1 MAETAGPNIPNMGNF
16 SWKDILSGFGI
27 NADEV
32 AESIPRGG
40 KGERPA
46 RKPLSTMQKVIIALL
61 AVLVA
66 GFAYWWFHPAINIH
80 SIDMWWFIGIVI
92 LLPLF
97 LFLRFK
103 SRQAESDDDIDEM
116 TSARK
121 AGLFRKLSYIPLVVV
136 ALVLIGGV
144 ASWSIIPGNAERY
157 ANVLQ
162 TEDYDFATDIR
173 EVDYTQI
180 PVIDRDSAALL
191 GNRTLGEIPEYV
203 SQFEISPLYSQI
215 NYHGKPVRVSPLGY
229 ADFFKWLNQQATGL
243 PGYVIVDMTTQNTK
257 VVRDAG
263 AMFYSQSE
271 PFDRNID
278 RYVQLAY
285 PFKMFEEKSFEI
297 DEDGHP
303 WWVCPVLDFTIGLFG
318 GQTIKEAVLVDA
330 ETGEH
335 TLYKLEDVPQWVD
348 RVFPSD
354 LLITQY
360 NWSGLYLNGWLNSW
374 LGQTG
379 VKQTTPGSNGLA
391 GYNYIAKDDDV
402 WLYTGV
408 TSATADNSI
417 IGFVLIN
424 QRTGESHFYSVS
436 GATEISAMYSAEGQV
451 QNLRY
456 VATFPLLLN
465 INSQPTY
472 FMALKDSAG
481 LVKKFAMIDIQ
492 RYQNVATGDTVV
504 ECQKAYKA
512 LLATNGIT
520 SQLAHGDAGLN
531 TVTGKIETMA
541 QAVTDGN
548 SHFYITLEDDDRIYD
563 LSLPGLI
570 EIVGYKVGDK
580 ITLHYVEEDPT
591 SPVSEIGT
599 GSSDGAAAA
608 ESKPEEAA
616 AAAPVE
622 EPVEEYTEEEVEG

>member
-1 MAETAGPNIPNMGNF
+1 MGNLN
-16 SWKDILSGFGI
+16 WKDVLNGFGV
-27 NADEV
+27 NFETPDFSEV
-32 AESIPRGG
+32 G
-40 KGERPA
+40 KN
-46 RKPLSTMQKVIIALL
+46 RKPLSTVQKVIIALI
-61 AVLVA
+61 AVVVV

-80 SIDMWWFIGIVI
+80 SVDMWWFLTIVVLLPSFLLLRLFSRKVEHDEKDEMKAATKSSLLKKLSFIPLIVI
-92 LLPLF
+92 
-97 LFLRFK
+97 
-103 SRQAESDDDIDEM
+103 
-116 TSARK
+116 
-121 AGLFRKLSYIPLVVV
+121 

-144 ASWSIIPGNAERY
+144 ASWSIIPGNAARY

-162 TEDYDFATDIR
+162 TQDYDFASDIP
-173 EVDYTQI
+173 EVNYKEI

-215 NYHGKPVRVSPLGY
+215 NYQGTPVRVSPLGY

-263 AMFYSQSE
+263 AMFFSQSE

-297 DEDGHP
+297 DENGHP

-436 GATEISAMYSAEGQV
+436 GATETSAMYSAEGQV
-451 QNLRY
+451 QHLRY

-465 INSQPTY
+465 INGQPTY

-492 RYQNVATGDTVV
+492 RYQNVATGDTVN
-504 ECQKAYKA
+504 ECQKSYKA
-512 LLATNGIT
+512 LLATNGISSSSGNVEGMT
-520 SQLAHGDAGLN
+520 
-531 TVTGKIETMA
+531 TVTGTIKTMA
-541 QAVTDGN
+541 QAVIDGN
-548 SHFYITLEDDDRIYD
+548 THYYITLRGDEHIYD
-563 LSLPGLI
+563 LALPGLI
-570 EIVGYKVGDK
+570 EVVSYQPGDE
-580 ITLHYVEEDPT
+580 ITLQYSEDSPT
-591 SPVSEIGT
+591 SPVNEIG
-599 GSSDGAAAA
+599 AA
-608 ESKPEEAA
+608 EEDASKKEEKAAKVEEQPAADVAVEEAV
-616 AAAPVE
+616 PE
-622 EPVEEYTEEEVEG
+622 DEEESE

>member
-1 MAETAGPNIPNMGNF
+1 MGNLN
-16 SWKDILSGFGI
+16 WKDVLNGFGV
-27 NADEV
+27 NFETPDFSEV
-32 AESIPRGG
+32 G
-40 KGERPA
+40 KN
-46 RKPLSTMQKVIIALL
+46 RKPLSTVQKVIIAII
-61 AVLVA
+61 AVVVV

-80 SIDMWWFIGIVI
+80 SVDMWWFLTIVV
-92 LLPLF
+92 LLPSFLLLRLF
-97 LFLRFK
+97 
-103 SRQAESDDDIDEM
+103 SRKVEHDEKDEM
-116 TSARK
+116 K
-121 AGLFRKLSYIPLVVV
+121 AASKSNLIKKLSFIPLIII

-144 ASWSIIPGNAERY
+144 ASWSIIPGNAARY

-162 TEDYDFATDIR
+162 TQDYDFASDIP
-173 EVDYTQI
+173 EVNYKEI

-215 NYHGKPVRVSPLGY
+215 NYQGTPVRVSPLGY

-263 AMFYSQSE
+263 AMFFSQSE

-297 DEDGHP
+297 DENGHP

-436 GATEISAMYSAEGQV
+436 GATETSAMYSAEGQV
-451 QNLRY
+451 QHLRY

-465 INSQPTY
+465 INGQPTY

-492 RYQNVATGDTVV
+492 RYQNVATGDTVN
-504 ECQKAYKA
+504 ECQKSYKA
-512 LLATNGIT
+512 LLATNGISSSSGNVEGMT
-520 SQLAHGDAGLN
+520 
-531 TVTGKIETMA
+531 TVTGTIKTMA
-541 QAVTDGN
+541 QAVIDGN
-548 SHFYITLEDDDRIYD
+548 THYYITLRGDEHIYD
-563 LSLPGLI
+563 LALPGLI
-570 EIVGYKVGDK
+570 EVVSYQPGDE
-580 ITLHYVEEDPT
+580 ITLQYSEDNPT
-591 SPVSEIGT
+591 SPVNEIGAT
-599 GSSDGAAAA
+599 EEDTSKKKEKAAKVEEQPAA
-608 ESKPEEAA
+608 EEA
-616 AAAPVE
+616 V
-622 EPVEEYTEEEVEG
+622 EEEVVEDEEAEE

>member
-1 MAETAGPNIPNMGNF
+1 MGNLN
-16 SWKDILSGFGI
+16 WKDVLNGFGV
-27 NADEV
+27 NFETPDFSEV
-32 AESIPRGG
+32 G
-40 KGERPA
+40 KN
-46 RKPLSTMQKVIIALL
+46 RKPLSTVQKVIIAII
-61 AVLVA
+61 AVVVV

-80 SIDMWWFIGIVI
+80 SVDMWWFLTIVV
-92 LLPLF
+92 LLPSFLLLRLF
-97 LFLRFK
+97 
-103 SRQAESDDDIDEM
+103 SRKVEHDEKDEM
-116 TSARK
+116 K
-121 AGLFRKLSYIPLVVV
+121 AASKSNLIKKLSFIPLIII

-144 ASWSIIPGNAERY
+144 ASWSIIPGNAARY

-162 TEDYDFATDIR
+162 TQDYDFASDIP
-173 EVDYTQI
+173 EVNYKEI

-215 NYHGKPVRVSPLGY
+215 NYQGTPVRVSPLGY

-297 DEDGHP
+297 DENGHP

-436 GATEISAMYSAEGQV
+436 GATETSAMYSAEGQV
-451 QNLRY
+451 QHLRY

-465 INSQPTY
+465 INGQPTY

-492 RYQNVATGDTVV
+492 RYQNVATGDTVN
-504 ECQKAYKA
+504 ECQKSYKA
-512 LLATNGIT
+512 LLATNGISSSSGNVEGMT
-520 SQLAHGDAGLN
+520 
-531 TVTGKIETMA
+531 TVTGTIKTMA
-541 QAVTDGN
+541 QAVIDGN
-548 SHFYITLEDDDRIYD
+548 THYYITLEGDEHIYD
-563 LSLPGLI
+563 LALPGLI
-570 EIVGYKVGDK
+570 EVVSYQPGDE
-580 ITLHYVEEDPT
+580 ITLQYSEDNPT
-591 SPVSEIGT
+591 SPVNEIGAT
-599 GSSDGAAAA
+599 EEDTSKKKEKAAKVEEQPAA
-608 ESKPEEAA
+608 EEA
-616 AAAPVE
+616 V
-622 EPVEEYTEEEVEG
+622 EEEVVEDEEAEE

>member
-1 MAETAGPNIPNMGNF
+1 MAETAGPNIPNIGDLN
-16 SWKDILSGFGI
+16 WKDILNGFGV
-27 NADEV
+27 NVETPDFGTV
-32 AESIPRGG
+32 ARE
-40 KGERPA
+40 
-46 RKPLSTMQKVIIALL
+46 RKPLSTMQKIIIGII
-61 AVLVA
+61 AVLVI

-80 SIDMWWFIGIVI
+80 SVDMWWFITIVI
-92 LLPLF
+92 LLPSF
-97 LFLRFK
+97 LGLRLL
-103 SRQAESDDDIDEM
+103 SRKAAHDEHDEM
-116 TSARK
+116 KAARK
-121 AGLFRKLSYIPLVVV
+121 SGLFKKLSFIPIIIL

-144 ASWSIIPGNAERY
+144 ASWSIIPGNAARY

-162 TEDYDFATDIR
+162 TKDYDFASDIP
-173 EVDYTQI
+173 EVNYKEI

-215 NYHGKPVRVSPLGY
+215 NYQGTPVRVSPLGY

-285 PFKMFEEKSFEI
+285 PFKMFDEKSFEV
-297 DEDGHP
+297 DENGHP

-456 VATFPLLLN
+456 VSTFPLLLN
-465 INSQPTY
+465 INGQPTY

-492 RYQNVATGDTVV
+492 RYQNVATGDTVN

-520 SQLAHGDAGLN
+520 ASSANTEGMT
-531 TVTGKIETMA
+531 TVTGTIATMA
-541 QAVTDGN
+541 QAVIEGN
-548 SHFYITLEDDDRIYD
+548 SHFYITLEGSDRIYD
-563 LSLPGLI
+563 LALPGLI
-570 EIVGYKVGDK
+570 EVVGYQVGDE
-580 ITLHYVEEDPT
+580 ITLQYSEDTPT
-591 SPVSEIGT
+591 SPVNEIGKADT
-599 GSSDGAAAA
+599 A
-608 ESKPEEAA
+608 SKKKEEAA
-616 AAAPVE
+616 EAPE
-622 EPVEEYTEEEVEG
+622 EQPGEEAEEETEEEA

>member
-1 MAETAGPNIPNMGNF
+1 MGDLN
-16 SWKDILSGFGI
+16 WKDILNGFGV
-27 NADEV
+27 NVETPDFSA
-32 AESIPRGG
+32 PR
-40 KGERPA
+40 KP
-46 RKPLSTMQKVIIALL
+46 RKPLSMVQKIIIAVI
-61 AVLVA
+61 AVLVI

-80 SIDMWWFIGIVI
+80 SVDMWWFIGIVI
-92 LLPLF
+92 LLPSF
-97 LFLRFK
+97 LALRLL
-103 SRQAESDDDIDEM
+103 SRKAENDEKDEM
-116 TSARK
+116 K
-121 AGLFRKLSYIPLVVV
+121 AAKKSNLFRKLSFIPIIIL
-136 ALVLIGGV
+136 ALVLLGGV
-144 ASWSIIPGNAERY
+144 MSWSIIPGNAARY
-157 ANVLQ
+157 ANVLH
-162 TEDYDFATDIR
+162 TEDYDFAADIP
-173 EVDYTQI
+173 EVDYKQI

-215 NYHGKPVRVSPLGY
+215 NYQGTPVRVSPLGY
-229 ADFFKWLNQQATGL
+229 ADFFKWLNQQSTGL
-243 PGYVIVDMTTQNTK
+243 PGYVLVDMTTQNTK

-285 PFKMFEEKSFEI
+285 PFKMFDEKSFEI
-297 DEDGHP
+297 DENGHP

-379 VKQTTPGSNGLA
+379 VKQTTPGSNGMA

-436 GATEISAMYSAEGQV
+436 GATEISAMNSAEGQV

-456 VATFPLLLN
+456 VSTFPLLLN
-465 INSQPTY
+465 INNQPTY

-492 RYQNVATGDTVV
+492 RYQNVATGDTVN

-512 LLATNGIT
+512 LLATNGISGKSSGT
-520 SQLAHGDAGLN
+520 TDGK

-541 QAVTDGN
+541 QAVIDGN
-548 SHFYITLEDDDRIYD
+548 SHYYITLEGDDRIYD
-563 LSLPGLI
+563 LALPGLI
-570 EIVGYKVGDK
+570 EVVGYSVGDE
-580 ITLHYVEEDPT
+580 ITLQYIEDDPT
-591 SPVSEIGT
+591 SPVDGIGEEDKEQT
-599 GSSDGAAAA
+599 AKADGANAN
-608 ESKPEEAA
+608 A
-616 AAAPVE
+616 AAAP
-622 EPVEEYTEEEVEG
+622 PAGSEEEGQAADLQG

>member
-16 SWKDILSGFGI
+16 NWKDILNGLGVNVETPDFS
-27 NADEV
+27 ASV
-32 AESIPRGG
+32 ARE
-40 KGERPA
+40 
-46 RKPLSTMQKVIIALL
+46 RKPMTTVQKVIIAII
-61 AVLVA
+61 AVLVV

-80 SIDMWWFIGIVI
+80 SVDMWWFITIVI
-92 LLPLF
+92 LLPSF
-97 LFLRFK
+97 LGLRFL
-103 SRQAESDDDIDEM
+103 SRRAEHHEQDEM
-116 TSARK
+116 K
-121 AGLFRKLSYIPLVVV
+121 AASKSNLFRKLSFIPIIIL
-136 ALVLIGGV
+136 ALVLIGGIS
-144 ASWSIIPGNAERY
+144 SWSVIPGNAERY

-162 TEDYDFATDIR
+162 TQDYDFASDIQ
-173 EVDYTQI
+173 EVDYKQI

-215 NYHGKPVRVSPLGY
+215 NYQGTPVRVSPLGY
-229 ADFFKWLNQQATGL
+229 ADFFKWINQMSTGL
-243 PGYVIVDMTTQNTK
+243 PGYVLVDMTTQNTK

-297 DEDGHP
+297 DENGHP

-436 GATEISAMYSAEGQV
+436 GATEISAMNSAEGQV

-465 INSQPTY
+465 INNQPTY

-492 RYQNVATGDTVV
+492 RYQNVATGDTVN
-504 ECQKAYKA
+504 ECQKVYKA
-512 LLATNGIT
+512 LLATNGI
-520 SQLAHGDAGLN
+520 SSKGNGASEN
-531 TVTGKIETMA
+531 TVVTGKIETIA
-541 QAVTDGN
+541 QAVIEGN
-548 SHFYITLEDDDRIYD
+548 SHYYITLEGDDRIYD
-563 LSLPGLI
+563 LALPNLI
-570 EIVGYKVGDK
+570 EVVGYKVGDK
-580 ITLHYVEEDPT
+580 ITLQYTEDDPT
-591 SPVSEIGT
+591 SPVDGIGEPDKEET
-599 GSSDGAAAA
+599 TAGGATTVDEAVAAG
-608 ESKPEEAA
+608 ED
-616 AAAPVE
+616 APVE
-622 EPVEEYTEEEVEG
+622 DIDEEAE

>member
-1 MAETAGPNIPNMGNF
+1 MGNLN
-16 SWKDILSGFGI
+16 WKDVLNGFGV
-27 NADEV
+27 NFETPDFSEV
-32 AESIPRGG
+32 G
-40 KGERPA
+40 KN
-46 RKPLSTMQKVIIALL
+46 RKPLSTVQKVIIAII
-61 AVLVA
+61 AVVVV

-80 SIDMWWFIGIVI
+80 SVDMWWFLTIVV
-92 LLPLF
+92 LLPSFLLLRLF
-97 LFLRFK
+97 
-103 SRQAESDDDIDEM
+103 SRKVEHDEKDEM
-116 TSARK
+116 K
-121 AGLFRKLSYIPLVVV
+121 AASKSSLIKKLSFIPLIII

-144 ASWSIIPGNAERY
+144 ASWSIIPGNAARY

-162 TEDYDFATDIR
+162 TQDYDFASDIP
-173 EVDYTQI
+173 EVNYKEI

-215 NYHGKPVRVSPLGY
+215 NYQGTPVRVSPLGY

-297 DEDGHP
+297 DENGHP

-436 GATEISAMYSAEGQV
+436 GATETSAMYSAEGQV
-451 QNLRY
+451 QHLRY

-465 INSQPTY
+465 INGQPTY

-492 RYQNVATGDTVV
+492 RYQNVATGDTVN
-504 ECQKAYKA
+504 ECQKSYKA
-512 LLATNGIT
+512 LLATNGISSSSGNVEGMT
-520 SQLAHGDAGLN
+520 
-531 TVTGKIETMA
+531 TVTGTIKTMA
-541 QAVTDGN
+541 QAVIDGN
-548 SHFYITLEDDDRIYD
+548 THYYITLRGDEHIYD
-563 LSLPGLI
+563 LALPGLI
-570 EIVGYKVGDK
+570 EVVSYQPGDE
-580 ITLHYVEEDPT
+580 ITLQYSEDSPT
-591 SPVSEIGT
+591 SPVNEIG
-599 GSSDGAAAA
+599 AA
-608 ESKPEEAA
+608 EEDASKKEEKAA
-616 AAAPVE
+616 KVE
-622 EPVEEYTEEEVEG
+622 EQPAADEAVEGAVPEDEEESE

>member
-1 MAETAGPNIPNMGNF
+1 MGDLN
-16 SWKDILSGFGI
+16 WKDILNGFGV
-27 NADEV
+27 NFETPDFSSV
-32 AESIPRGG
+32 GQN
-40 KGERPA
+40 
-46 RKPLSTMQKVIIALL
+46 RKPLSTIQKVIIGLI
-61 AVLVA
+61 AVLVI

-80 SIDMWWFIGIVI
+80 SVDMWWFVTIVI
-92 LLPLF
+92 LLPSWLG
-97 LFLRFK
+97 LRLLG
-103 SRQAESDDDIDEM
+103 RRAEHKEEDEM
-116 TSARK
+116 KAARK
-121 AGLFRKLSYIPLVVV
+121 SGIFKKLSFIPIIIL

-144 ASWSIIPGNAERY
+144 ASWSIIPGNAARY

-162 TEDYDFATDIR
+162 TDTYDFASDIP
-173 EVDYTQI
+173 EVNYKEI

-215 NYHGKPVRVSPLGY
+215 NYQGTPVRVSPLGY

-263 AMFYSQSE
+263 AMFFSQSE

-297 DEDGHP
+297 DENGHP

-436 GATEISAMYSAEGQV
+436 GATETSAMYSAEGQV
-451 QNLRY
+451 QHLRY

-465 INSQPTY
+465 INGQPTY

-492 RYQNVATGDTVV
+492 RYQNVATGDTVN
-504 ECQKAYKA
+504 ECQKSYKA
-512 LLATNGIT
+512 LLATNGISSSSGNVEGMT
-520 SQLAHGDAGLN
+520 
-531 TVTGKIETMA
+531 TVTGTIKTMA
-541 QAVTDGN
+541 QAVIDGN
-548 SHFYITLEDDDRIYD
+548 THYYITLRGDEHIYD
-563 LSLPGLI
+563 LALPGLI
-570 EIVGYKVGDK
+570 EVVSYQPGDE
-580 ITLHYVEEDPT
+580 ITLQYSEDSPT
-591 SPVSEIGT
+591 SPVNEIGT
-599 GSSDGAAAA
+599 AEEDTSKKEEKAAKAEEQPAA
-608 ESKPEEAA
+608 EEA
-616 AAAPVE
+616 V
-622 EPVEEYTEEEVEG
+622 EEEVVEDEEAEE